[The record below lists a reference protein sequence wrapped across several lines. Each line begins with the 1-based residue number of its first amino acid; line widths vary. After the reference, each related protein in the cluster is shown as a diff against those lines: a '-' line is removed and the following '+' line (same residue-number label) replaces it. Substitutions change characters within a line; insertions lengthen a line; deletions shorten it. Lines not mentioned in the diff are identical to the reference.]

1 MRSSL
6 KGGPVADDP
15 SMELQ
20 DLEIRVAFQERY
32 NRKLK
37 QELLD
42 MERRL
47 TFAEGRIASL
57 IQQLNTRSGE
67 QETDAL

>member
-32 NRKLK
+32 NEKLK

-47 TFAEGRIASL
+47 TSQRGGSPR
-57 IQQLNTRSGE
+57 
-67 QETDAL
+67 

>member
-1 MRSSL
+1 M
-6 KGGPVADDP
+6 AEDP

-32 NRKLK
+32 NEKLK

-47 TFAEGRIASL
+47 TSAEGRIASL
-57 IQQLNTRSGE
+57 IQQLNTGSGE
-67 QETDAL
+67 QGTDSL